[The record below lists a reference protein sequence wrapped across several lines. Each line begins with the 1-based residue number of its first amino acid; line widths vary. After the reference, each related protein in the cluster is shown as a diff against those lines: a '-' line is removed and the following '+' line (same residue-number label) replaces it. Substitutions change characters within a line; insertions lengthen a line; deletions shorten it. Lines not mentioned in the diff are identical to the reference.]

1 MISNLTISYEQ
12 DKNISVIL
20 STDTAC
26 DNLPYNL
33 AVVFAKV
40 IRDSGTNAE
49 MVIENLNSELESDK
63 DRKGNNDGTDKARQK
78 EHTGAD
84 T

>member
-26 DNLPYNL
+26 DNLPPQPRRS
-33 AVVFAKV
+33 
-40 IRDSGTNAE
+40 IRQSNKGQR
-49 MVIENLNSELESDK
+49 
-63 DRKGNNDGTDKARQK
+63 RKCQNGYRRP
-78 EHTGAD
+78 
-84 T
+84 

>member
-26 DNLPYNL
+26 DNPPYNL
-33 AVVFAKV
+33 ALVFAKV

-63 DRKGNNDGTDKARQK
+63 
-78 EHTGAD
+78 
-84 T
+84 

>member
-26 DNLPYNL
+26 NNLPSNL
-33 AVVFAKV
+33 AAVFARV
-40 IRDSGTNAE
+40 IKDSGANAK
-49 MVIENLNSELESDK
+49 MVIENLNSELESGK
-63 DRKGNNDGTDKARQK
+63 
-78 EHTGAD
+78 
-84 T
+84 

>member
-20 STDTAC
+20 STDTAY

-63 DRKGNNDGTDKARQK
+63 
-78 EHTGAD
+78 
-84 T
+84 

>member
-33 AVVFAKV
+33 AVVFARV
-40 IRDSGTNAE
+40 IKDGGANAK
-49 MVIENLNSELESDK
+49 MVIEKLNSELESDK
-63 DRKGNNDGTDKARQK
+63 
-78 EHTGAD
+78 
-84 T
+84 

>member
-1 MISNLTISYEQ
+1 MEPKKARENTMISNLTISYEQ

-33 AVVFAKV
+33 AAVFARV
-40 IRDSGTNAE
+40 IKDSGANAK
-49 MVIENLNSELESDK
+49 MVIEDLNSELESDK
-63 DRKGNNDGTDKARQK
+63 
-78 EHTGAD
+78 
-84 T
+84 